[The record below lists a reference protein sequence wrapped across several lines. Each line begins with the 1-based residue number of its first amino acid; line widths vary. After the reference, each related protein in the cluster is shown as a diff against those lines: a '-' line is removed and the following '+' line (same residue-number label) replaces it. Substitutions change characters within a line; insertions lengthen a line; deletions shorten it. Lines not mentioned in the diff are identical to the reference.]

1 MKKLFISFLVAF
13 SLIGCNKSD
22 KKKLHIY
29 TWADYIDLDLVEKF
43 ENTHNCKVIIDTYD
57 SNESMYAKL
66 KSGAT
71 GYDIITPTSYFVS
84 SLVRDR
90 IIRRI
95 DTNKIENVVKN
106 FDNRFN
112 DKIYAPVFSYTIP
125 YAISYGCLFYNK
137 QKVNGDDANTWNV
150 LCNPKYKGRV
160 TVLDDIR
167 ETIGVGLFM
176 SNHSLNTKNQS
187 EINDAIDFIKKAVP
201 NIRKFDN
208 ESYKVEVA
216 DGSSLIGHGYSSDAL
231 QVILGDGET
240 EGRHDLAIA
249 FPREGFTVSCDE
261 FAIMSNAKEVDLA
274 YEFINFLY
282 EPSNC
287 KKNMEYILALTP
299 NIQAEYELDYELK
312 SVLALDEETLKRGQV
327 AISLDDAPEVMEMY
341 NAAWDRIKAVEK

>member
-1 MKKLFISFLVAF
+1 MKKLLISFLVAL
-13 SLIGCNKSD
+13 SLLGCNRSD
-22 KKKLHIY
+22 KKELHVY
-29 TWADYIDLDLVEKF
+29 TWADYIDPDLVEEF
-43 ENTHNCKVIIDTYD
+43 ENTHKCKVIIDTYD

-106 FDNRFN
+106 FDNKFN
-112 DKIYAPVFSYTIP
+112 DKIYAPVLSYTIP

-137 QKVNGDDANTWNV
+137 QKVNGDDVKTWNV

-176 SNHSLNTKNQS
+176 SNHSLNAKTQS

-231 QVILGDGET
+231 QVILGDEEI

-249 FPREGFTVSCDE
+249 FPQEGFTVSCDE

-299 NIQAEYELDYELK
+299 NVQAEDELDYALK

-327 AISLDDAPEVMEMY
+327 TLSLDDAPEVMEMY